1 MNAPAPPR
9 AAVSGC
15 RVGARLRPGQK
26 GTMKL
31 LRDFG
36 DRLVCVRYR
45 YDEGRRTRLTTV
57 EIVVGEAPWKP
68 RPSRQVEIDVRPWEI
83 SVRESVKKAGG
94 TWQPEKKL
102 WKMRRDRALKL
113 GLAARIHP
121 EGASKKYLPA
131 ETSKYLSAETS
142 ARKDGKASITS
153 NPGRRLI

>member
-1 MNAPAPPR
+1 MSTPSPPR

-26 GTMKL
+26 GTKKL

-68 RPSRQVEIDVRPWEI
+68 RPSRLVEIDVSPWEI

-94 TWQPEKKL
+94 TWQPERKL

-131 ETSKYLSAETS
+131 ETSKYLPAETS
-142 ARKDGKASITS
+142 TVRDGKASITS

>member
-1 MNAPAPPR
+1 VSAPSPPR
-9 AAVSGC
+9 ATVSTC
-15 RVGARLRPGQK
+15 RVGARLKPGQK
-26 GTMKL
+26 GTKKL

-45 YDEGRRTRLTTV
+45 YDEGRRTRFTTV

-68 RPSRQVEIDVRPWEI
+68 RPARIVEIDVRPWEI
-83 SVRESVKKAGG
+83 SVRENVKKAGG

-102 WKMRRDRALKL
+102 WKMRRDQALKL
-113 GLAARIHP
+113 GLAARIRP
-121 EGASKKYLPA
+121 EPTLKKYLSA

-142 ARKDGKASITS
+142 ARKVGKVSITT